1 MKTTIRERL
10 LELADENY
18 RTFSASLI
26 PNIGNVLGVRLPEL
40 RKLAKAIAK
49 GDWRSYLASADNDYF
64 EETML
69 QGMVIGYA
77 KTGVEERLRLV
88 ADFVPKIDNWS
99 ICDSF
104 CVGLKFA
111 GANKPRVW
119 EFLQPYLR
127 SDREF
132 EIRFGVVMLLD
143 YFVDERHIGDV
154 LQRLAHIRHEG
165 YYARMAVAWA
175 LAECYAK
182 FPELTM
188 SCLEAGELDDFTYN
202 KALQKI
208 VESNRVDAES
218 KRIVRAMKQK
228 AVKARSLRG
237 G

>member
-77 KTGVEERLRLV
+77 KTDVEERLRLV

-143 YFVDERHIGDV
+143 YFVDERHIGDA